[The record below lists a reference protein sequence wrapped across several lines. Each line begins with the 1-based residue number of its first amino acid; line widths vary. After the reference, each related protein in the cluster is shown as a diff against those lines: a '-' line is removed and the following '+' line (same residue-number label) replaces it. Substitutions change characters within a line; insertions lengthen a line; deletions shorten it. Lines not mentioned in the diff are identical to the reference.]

1 MLTNDHVDREDFPLL
16 ASSRKSEGIY
26 NFRTFITERRGALH
40 EATVS
45 TAKSQRE
52 LCHVSASC

>member
-1 MLTNDHVDREDFPLL
+1 MTMWIEKTSHFWQVLE
-16 ASSRKSEGIY
+16 KSEGIY